1 MELSERKLYI
11 NCNIGANTTADYLK
25 EIDKIQAIKESGDIP
40 DMMMDLS
47 LAKWKKP
54 LYKVVQEI
62 LHIHVGIVL
71 TYMPFTKLH
80 GLQWKQCKEY
90 LIQLSKDGVSFVTI
104 HFTANLELL
113 EMAKVRTMPTTSRGG
128 GMCLYD
134 MKVNGR
140 KKNLFLEHID
150 EIADIALKYDITISL
165 GITFRSGNV
174 FDACDKVHVAETL
187 QQLEVCKYLKN
198 RGVKVIVEN
207 VGHIPIDKLE
217 RHTKLLKEFNV
228 PIMPL
233 GPIPTD
239 TSIGQDHISSAIG
252 ASFMAY
258 WGVATILNC
267 VTRNE
272 HLTAHIDKEVMME
285 AIKVMKVVRQ
295 TIMLARCDMEAIS
308 RERRIYEQKNLTR
321 SCMVSE
327 ENCNRCISVCPLRL
341 L

>member
-1 MELSERKLYI
+1 MELLERTLYI
-11 NCNIGANTTADYLK
+11 NCNIGANTRADYSK

-47 LAKWKKP
+47 LAKWETP

-62 LHIHVGIVL
+62 LHIHVGTVL
-71 TYMPFTKLH
+71 TYVPFTKQY
-80 GLQWKQCKEY
+80 GLQWEQCKEY

-113 EMAKVRTMPTTSRGG
+113 EMAQERAMPTTSRGG
-128 GMCLYD
+128 CMVLYD
-134 MKVNGR
+134 IKLNGR
-140 KKNLFLEHID
+140 KKNLFIEHID
-150 EIADIALKYDITISL
+150 EIADIALRYDITISL
-165 GITFRSGNV
+165 GVTFRPGNV
-174 FDACDKVHVAETL
+174 FDACDKVHIAETL
-187 QQLEVCKYLKN
+187 QQLEICKYLKN

-217 RHTKLLKEFNV
+217 RHAKLLKDFDA

-258 WGVATILNC
+258 WGAATILNC

-272 HLTAHIDKEVMME
+272 HLTAGIDKDVMIE
-285 AIKVMKVVRQ
+285 AMK
-295 TIMLARCDMEAIS
+295 
-308 RERRIYEQKNLTR
+308 
-321 SCMVSE
+321 
-327 ENCNRCISVCPLRL
+327 
-341 L
+341 